1 MLILER
7 RCSNGMKK
15 IKGRFLAAF
24 LSATVLLSVSATPL
38 TVSAGEK
45 NGGISSAVSSSFNKN
60 PYYEYSAEFTSAQR
74 PLIKNSALLSQF
86 KDFDLADIEYGT
98 YEGREN
104 TLIWDSGK
112 GYIEL
117 EVNIEKTGLY
127 ELQIDYFP
135 IYNESVA
142 NPEFELYIDGKLP
155 FSECAQL
162 CVTRVYRD
170 ESYISSQ
177 DNAFETDN
185 RGNEVCP
192 EPTEISGWRSFSFRD
207 DTGENADP
215 YAFYLTEGVH
225 TVRLVSLRDPI
236 AISGLHFTNMQ
247 DPCNYDEYKQ
257 NAKGEET
264 ENVLI
269 EIEAE
274 KPVAKTSATIYPAS
288 NKSSTATTPLDPYA
302 TRLNTIGGTNWHN
315 PIQTVTWEFEVPKD
329 GCYKIGMRFRQNY
342 IRGLYTARS
351 VKIDDE
357 LLFSELENIRF
368 DYSSSWQLKIL
379 GDDAPFSVYLEK
391 GRHTIS
397 MTPTVTELSDD
408 ISKVNAVVN
417 VLDEVYNSII
427 MVTGTDPDM
436 YRDYYLD
443 ESIPDMMDKMK
454 SAAKDLQ
461 DVSDKIQKIVGNKG
475 GMSATLDRV
484 VDQLKSFIKKPDTIP
499 VRISNFQSN
508 ISALASWVLELR
520 SQSLMLDKLY
530 IVGAKDEFPE
540 IRASFV
546 DAVTYHIKSFLYSF
560 AGDYTSIGNT
570 YDKKEAVYIWLN
582 GSRDI
587 AGVLKTLIDSDFT
600 TQTGIK
606 VNANLT
612 TTSLLAAVMADKGPD
627 VAISVARGEPVNLA
641 LRGAVVPL
649 NELEGFDEVTK
660 DFSKTAL
667 TPYIYNG
674 NCYALPVTQSFL
686 MMFYRE
692 DIFASLEMEPPKTWK
707 ELYAVSEVL
716 QRNNMN
722 IGIPIDLFY
731 TLLFQ
736 MGGSLYNDDLT
747 ATALET
753 TTAYNAFKMWCDLYT
768 QYGLPLYKDDYN
780 RFRTG
785 ELPLVI
791 ADYLFY
797 NQLYA
802 TAPEIRNMWSMVEIP
817 GIEDQN
823 GNINNTSNALG
834 TACVL
839 LSNAKNQENAWKFIK
854 WWVSGKTQGT
864 YATRVESTLGVIA
877 RAAPASYTAMKKI
890 AWSNSEA
897 SVLFSQWEKTRETEE
912 IPGSYYTTRN
922 ISNAFNEVYYDES
935 NPRQTLIKW
944 NEEIN
949 SELIRKRNEFEN
961 AE

>member
-1 MLILER
+1 M
-7 RCSNGMKK
+7 
-15 IKGRFLAAF
+15 
-24 LSATVLLSVSATPL
+24 SATVLLSIAATPL
-38 TVSAGEK
+38 SVTAEEK
-45 NGGISSAVSSSFNKN
+45 NGGISSAVSSSFSKN
-60 PYYEYSAEFTSAQR
+60 PYYDYSAEFSSTEK
-74 PLIKNSALLSQF
+74 PLIKNTALLSEF
-86 KDFDLADIEYGT
+86 KDSDSADIVYGA
-98 YEGREN
+98 YEGKEN
-104 TLIWDSGK
+104 VLIWDSGT
-112 GYIEL
+112 GYVEL
-117 EVNIEKTGLY
+117 EVNIEKSGLY
-127 ELQIDYFP
+127 ELQVDYFP
-135 IYNESVA
+135 IYAESVA

-162 CVTRVYRD
+162 CVTRVYKD
-170 ESYISSQ
+170 ESYVTSE

-192 EPTEISGWRSFSFRD
+192 EPEEISKWLTFSFRD
-207 DTGENADP
+207 DTGENAGP
-215 YAFYLTEGVH
+215 YSFYLTEGVH
-225 TVRLVSLRDPI
+225 TIRLVSLRDPI
-236 AISGLHFTNMQ
+236 AIGGLYFTNTPKAC
-247 DPCNYDEYKQ
+247 DYNTYKQ
-257 NAKGEET
+257 SADGEEV
-264 ENVLI
+264 EDVLI

-274 KPVAKTSATIYPAS
+274 KPVSKTSPTIYPAS

-315 PIQTVTWEFEVPKD
+315 PMQTVTWEFEVPRD
-329 GCYKIGMRFRQNY
+329 GYYKIGMRFRQNY

-357 LLFSELENIRF
+357 LLFSELENVRF
-368 DYSSSWQLKIL
+368 DYSSNWQLKIL
-379 GDDAPFSVYLEK
+379 GADKPFYVYLEK
-391 GRHTIS
+391 GIHTIS
-397 MTPTVTELSDD
+397 MTPTVTELSED
-408 ISKVNAVVN
+408 ISRVNAVVTD
-417 VLDEVYNSII
+417 LDEIYNSII

-443 ESIPDMMDKMK
+443 ESIPGMIDRMK
-454 SAAKDLQ
+454 SASKDLQ
-461 DVSDKIQKIVGNKG
+461 DVSKKIQKIVGNKG

-484 VDQLKSFIKKPDTIP
+484 VEQLKSFIKKPDTIP
-499 VRISNFQSN
+499 TRISNFQSN

-530 IVGAKDEFPE
+530 IVGSEDEFPKTG
-540 IRASFV
+540 ASFIQ
-546 DAVTYHIKSFLYSF
+546 TISYHIKSFLYSF

-570 YDKKEAVYIWLN
+570 YDKDEAVYIWLN

-600 TQTGIK
+600 TKTGIK

-641 LRGAVVPL
+641 MRGAVVAL
-649 NELEGFDEVTK
+649 NELEGFDEVIN

-667 TPYIYNG
+667 TPYFYND
-674 NCYALPVTQSFL
+674 NCYALPVTQTFF

-692 DIFASLEMEPPKTWK
+692 DIFESLEMAPPKTWK

-722 IGIPIDLFY
+722 IGIPNDLFY

-736 MGGSLYNDDLT
+736 MGGSLYNSDLT

-791 ADYLFY
+791 APYSFY

-817 GIEDQN
+817 GIEDKN
-823 GNINNTSNALG
+823 GNINNTSNASG

-839 LSNAKNQENAWKFIK
+839 LSGAKNQKNAWEFIK
-854 WWVSGKTQGT
+854 WWVSGETQGT
-864 YATRVESTLGVIA
+864 YATRVESTLGIIS
-877 RAAPASYTAMKKI
+877 RATPASYTAMKKI

-897 SVLFSQWEKTRETEE
+897 AALFSQWDKIKETEE

-922 ISNAFNEVYYDES
+922 ISNAFNEVYYNES
-935 NPRQTLIKW
+935 NPRQTLVKW

-949 SELIRKRNEFEN
+949 SELIRKRNEFKN

>member
-1 MLILER
+1 
-7 RCSNGMKK
+7 MKNF
-15 IKGRFLAAF
+15 KGRFLAAF
-24 LSATVLLSVSATPL
+24 LSVTVLLCVSATPL
-38 TVSAGEK
+38 IVSADEE
-45 NGGISSAVSSSFNKN
+45 NGGISSAVSSSFSKN
-60 PYYEYSAEFTSAQR
+60 SYYKYSAKYSSEEK
-74 PLIKNSALLSQF
+74 PLIKNSVLLSEY
-86 KDFDLADIEYGT
+86 KDFESADIVYGP
-98 YEGREN
+98 YEGKEN
-104 TLIWDSGK
+104 ILIWSSGK
-112 GYIEL
+112 GCVEL
-117 EVNIEKTGLY
+117 EVNIEKSGLY
-127 ELQIDYFP
+127 ELQMDYFP

-162 CVTRVYRD
+162 CVTRLYRD
-170 ESYISSQ
+170 ESYKSSQ

-192 EPTEISGWRSFSFRD
+192 EPTEISGWLSFRFRD

-215 YAFYLTEGVH
+215 YAFYLSEGKH
-225 TVRLVSLRDPI
+225 IIRLVSLRDPI
-236 AISGLHFTNMQ
+236 AIEGLYFTNT
-247 DPCNYDEYKQ
+247 DEVNDYNAYKQ
-257 NAKGEET
+257 DTKDAET
-264 ENVLI
+264 KDVFI

-274 KPVAKTSATIYPAS
+274 KPFSKTSATIYPAS

-302 TRLNTIGGTNWHN
+302 TRLNVIGGSNWYN
-315 PIQTVTWEFEVPKD
+315 PMQTVTWEFEVPKD
-329 GCYKIGMRFRQNY
+329 GYYKIGMRFRQNF

-351 VKIDDE
+351 VKIDDK
-357 LLFSELENIRF
+357 LLFSELKNIRF
-368 DYSSSWQLKIL
+368 DYSSNWQLKIL
-379 GDDAPFSVYLEK
+379 GDDEPFDIYLEK
-391 GRHTIS
+391 GKHTIS
-397 MTPTVTELSDD
+397 MTPTATELSED
-408 ISKVNAVVN
+408 ISKVDAVVN
-417 VLDEVYNSII
+417 ELDEIYNSII

-443 ESIPDMMDKMK
+443 EAIPGMIDGMK
-454 SAAKDLQ
+454 SASKDLQ
-461 DVSDKIQKIVGNKG
+461 DVSKKIQKIVGNKG
-475 GMSATLDRV
+475 GMSATLDRI

-520 SQSLMLDKLY
+520 SQGLMLDKLY
-530 IVGAKDEFPE
+530 ILGSEDESPK
-540 IRASFV
+540 IGVSFIQTI
-546 DAVTYHIKSFLYSF
+546 TYHVKSFLYSF

-570 YDKKEAVYIWLN
+570 YDKDEAVYIWLN
-582 GSRDI
+582 GSRDM

-600 TQTGIK
+600 TKTDIK

-641 LRGAVVPL
+641 MRGAVVPL
-649 NELEGFDEVTK
+649 NELEGFDEVVS
-660 DFSKTAL
+660 DFSKAAL
-667 TPYIYNG
+667 TPYYYN
-674 NCYALPVTQSFL
+674 NKCYALPVTQTFF

-692 DIFASLEMEPPKTWK
+692 DIFESLDIRPPKTWK

-722 IGIPIDLFY
+722 IGIPNDLFY

-736 MGGSLYNDDLT
+736 MGGSLYNDEFT
-747 ATALET
+747 ATTLDT
-753 TTAYNAFKMWCDLYT
+753 TTAYDAFKMWCDLYT

-791 ADYLFY
+791 APYSFY
-797 NQLYA
+797 NQVYA
-802 TAPEIRNMWSMVEIP
+802 TAPEIRNMWRMVEIP
-817 GIEDQN
+817 GIEDEN
-823 GNINNTSNALG
+823 GNINNISNASG

-839 LSNAKNQENAWKFIK
+839 LSGAKNRKNAWEFIK
-854 WWVSGKTQGT
+854 WWVSGETQGT
-864 YATRVESTLGVIA
+864 YATRIESTLGIIS
-877 RAAPASYTAMKKI
+877 RATPASYTAMKKI
-890 AWSNSEA
+890 AWSNSETTA
-897 SVLFSQWEKTRETEE
+897 LFGQWEKTKEIEE

-922 ISNAFNEVYYDES
+922 ISNAFNEVYYNES

-949 SELIRKRNEFEN
+949 SELIRKRKEFEN
-961 AE
+961 AK

>member
-1 MLILER
+1 
-7 RCSNGMKK
+7 MKNF
-15 IKGRFLAAF
+15 KGRFLATF
-24 LSATVLLSVSATPL
+24 LSVTVLLSVSATPL
-38 TVSAGEK
+38 SVTADEK

-60 PYYEYSAEFTSAQR
+60 TYYKYSAKYLSEEK
-74 PLIKNSALLSQF
+74 PLIKNSVSLSKF
-86 KDFDLADIEYGT
+86 KDFDSADIVYGP
-98 YEGREN
+98 YEGKEN
-104 TLIWDSGK
+104 VLIWSSGK
-112 GYIEL
+112 GYVEL
-117 EVNIEKTGLY
+117 DVNIKKSGLY
-127 ELQIDYFP
+127 ELQMDYFP

-155 FSECAQL
+155 FNECAQL

-170 ESYISSQ
+170 ESYNSSK

-192 EPTEISGWRSFSFRD
+192 EPTEISSWNSFCFRD

-215 YAFYLTEGVH
+215 YAFYLTEGKH
-225 TVRLVSLRDPI
+225 TIRLVSLRDPI
-236 AISGLHFTNMQ
+236 AIGGLYFTNTAEVS
-247 DPCNYDEYKQ
+247 DYNTYKQ
-257 NAKGEET
+257 NTKAEKT
-264 ENVLI
+264 ENVFI

-315 PIQTVTWEFEVPKD
+315 PMQTVTWEFEVPKD
-329 GCYKIGMRFRQNY
+329 GYYKIGMRFRQNF

-357 LLFSELENIRF
+357 LLFSELENVRF

-379 GDDAPFSVYLEK
+379 GDDKPFDIYLEK

-397 MTPTVTELSDD
+397 MTPTVTELSGD
-408 ISKVNAVVN
+408 ISKVDAVVN
-417 VLDEVYNSII
+417 ELDEIYNSII

-436 YRDYYLD
+436 YRDYFLD
-443 ESIPDMMDKMK
+443 ESIPGMMDGMK
-454 SAAKDLQ
+454 SASKDLQ
-461 DVSDKIQKIVGNKG
+461 DVSKKIQKIVGNKG

-520 SQSLMLDKLY
+520 SQGLMLDKLY
-530 IVGAKDEFPE
+530 ILGSEDGLPKIKV
-540 IRASFV
+540 SFIKTI
-546 DAVTYHIKSFLYSF
+546 TYHIKSFLYSF

-570 YDKKEAVYIWLN
+570 YDKDEAVYIWLN

-600 TQTGIK
+600 TKTGIK

-641 LRGAVVPL
+641 MRGAVVPL
-649 NELEGFDEVTK
+649 NELDGFKEVTS
-660 DFSKTAL
+660 DLSKTSL
-667 TPYIYNG
+667 TPYYYNN
-674 NCYALPVTQSFL
+674 NCYALPVTQTFF

-692 DIFASLEMEPPKTWK
+692 DIFESLEIQPPKTWK

-722 IGIPIDLFY
+722 IGIPNDLFY

-736 MGGSLYNDDLT
+736 MGGSLYNDDLV
-747 ATALET
+747 T
-753 TTAYNAFKMWCDLYT
+753 TTLDTTIAYDAFKMWCDLYT

-791 ADYLFY
+791 APYSFY
-797 NQLYA
+797 NQVYA

-817 GIEDQN
+817 GMEDEK
-823 GNINNTSNALG
+823 GNINNVSNASG

-839 LSNAKNQENAWKFIK
+839 LSGAKNKEDAWEFIK
-854 WWVSGKTQGT
+854 WWVSGETQGT
-864 YATRVESTLGVIA
+864 YATRVESTLGIIS
-877 RAAPASYTAMKKI
+877 RATPASYTAMKKI
-890 AWSNSEA
+890 AWSNGEA
-897 SVLFSQWEKTRETEE
+897 SVLFSQWEKTREIEE

-922 ISNAFNEVYYDES
+922 INNAFNEVYYNES
-935 NPRQTLIKW
+935 NPRQTLLKW

-949 SELIRKRNEFEN
+949 SELIRKRKEFEN
-961 AE
+961 VK